1 MTNDNKE
8 KAELI
13 REVMSLRARVS
24 ELDSHASEY
33 KQNEEAL
40 RRSEERFHKVFEH
53 SNDAIFIV
61 DPTQD
66 KIVDV
71 NPRASTMLG
80 YPREELLSLHMS
92 AIHPTEM

>member
-1 MTNDNKE
+1 MTKDNKE

-13 REVMSLRARVS
+13 REVMSLRARVA

-40 RRSEERFHKVFEH
+40 RKSEERFHRIFEH

-61 DPTQD
+61 DPAQD
-66 KIVDV
+66 QIVDV
-71 NPRASTMLG
+71 NPPASA
-80 YPREELLSLHMS
+80 R
-92 AIHPTEM
+92 